1 MKDMIFGIFL
11 NIVHNAMTD
20 VYFYE
25 MHIFRSK
32 TYAYLQNN
40 KGPFIL
46 MTATDLNSQSQFI
59 LTPYQFY
66 FLCSDLSQF
75 KIARATAA
83 TSAVPFLFPHQ
94 FMVFCELEQFKSCRT
109 RRLSENRLI
118 DYEQS

>member
-20 VYFYE
+20 VFFYE

-46 MTATDLNSQSQFI
+46 ITATE
-59 LTPYQFY
+59 
-66 FLCSDLSQF
+66 F

-83 TSAVPFLFPHQ
+83 TSAVPFLSPHQ